1 MTRQAS
7 IQITEATDRQIR
19 ELAVKW
25 ELPPERNLSQVVRKA
40 VEEAYR
46 RETERRKTGK

>member
-7 IQITEATDRQIR
+7 IQITETTDRQIR

-25 ELPPERNLSQVVRKA
+25 ELPAEKHLSQVIRRAIEESYRK
-40 VEEAYR
+40 EF
-46 RETERRKTGK
+46 ERCKKRT